1 MEQITRDELRELAKE
16 KQVKGWYKMT
26 KAELI
31 SALVME
37 KKDENNEERVENEE
51 TIPDFSKMKKEALMN
66 YFKKYLA
73 PRYMKDVFLIPDM
86 IAAAKANR
94 QMLYKFARFHD
105 IPMKEVRAETTN
117 EVYAKIV
124 KIIGKK
130 SYDNMDSD
138 DE

>member
-31 SALVME
+31 SALAME
-37 KKDENNEERVENEE
+37 EPMKNETNEGSVV
-51 TIPDFSKMKKEALMN
+51 PDFSKMTKKQLLA
-66 YFKKYLA
+66 YFEQYLA
-73 PRYMKDVFLIPDM
+73 PRYMNDVFLIPDM
-86 IAAAKANR
+86 VAAAKVNR
-94 QMLYKFARFHD
+94 QTLYRFAKFHD
-105 IPMKEVRAETTN
+105 IPVKEIRAETAN